1 VAGNSQAAIN
11 APALE
16 RVVDAASKAATE
28 AARLAAITTDAAKR
42 TDERQISELALAAQ
56 DAARL
61 AADASRDAARAA
73 ERANA
78 AARSLEGRAVAQR
91 EAARARSAAERAWEA
106 VDEARDRPTRTAS
119 ASAVRLASAPRMF
132 QALRR
137 SMRAES
143 SFTYG
148 RDLLEAQ
155 KYGEARDLFAEAVV
169 LYPEHDEARALLAW
183 TDYFLGDFRGAVVE
197 FKTAL
202 QRQPTWEGLHNGLGW
217 SRLRLGR
224 YHLAIAAFR
233 PALERNPE
241 YFDALH
247 GLGSALLELGDY
259 ENALPPLE
267 KALHGSRPLVGEE
280 PPETAAIRAKVA
292 WSLYYLQR
300 YREALQMFIRAS
312 LGTPDSYQLHAGM
325 GWCYLKLGQRDD
337 ARTAFKRAL
346 QLRPD
351 DEGVRD
357 GLRRAGI

>member
-1 VAGNSQAAIN
+1 
-11 APALE
+11 
-16 RVVDAASKAATE
+16 
-28 AARLAAITTDAAKR
+28 
-42 TDERQISELALAAQ
+42 
-56 DAARL
+56 
-61 AADASRDAARAA
+61 
-73 ERANA
+73 
-78 AARSLEGRAVAQR
+78 VAQH

-119 ASAVRLASAPRMF
+119 ASAVRLTSAPGMF
-132 QALRR
+132 QAFRR

-143 SFTYG
+143 SFAYG
-148 RDLLEAQ
+148 RGLLEAKQ
-155 KYGEARDLFAEAVV
+155 YGEARDLFADATI
-169 LYPEHDEARALLAW
+169 LYPEHDQARALLAW

-202 QRQPTWEGLHNGLGW
+202 QRQPSWEGLHNGLGW

-224 YHLAIAAFR
+224 YHLAVAAFQR
-233 PALERNPE
+233 ALQRNPE
-241 YFDALH
+241 YLDALH

-267 KALHGSRPLVGEE
+267 KALHGSRGLVGEE

-292 WSLYYLQR
+292 WNLYYLQR

-325 GWCYLKLGQRDD
+325 GWCYIKLGQKDD
-337 ARTAFKRAL
+337 ARAAFKRAL

-357 GLRRAGI
+357 ALRRAGI